1 MSSDPRIAILE
12 AAGEIFARFGFKK
25 ASIEDIAR
33 KAGVGKGSIYLH
45 FESKEALFEAI
56 VLRSHEQGI
65 SELKTRVQQATT
77 SEEKLRAYIRCKFEQ
92 QARKPGGHTIELS
105 HLFDLGVQAMKAKDL
120 VPRMRA
126 AETAVLEGIIEEGV
140 AQGVFMTAS
149 PALTAQGLQELISV
163 PTLRMMVEEPD
174 ARFHQSLET
183 CFDLFIR
190 GLKARPPPT
199 T

>member
-1 MSSDPRIAILE
+1 MSSDPRTAILD
-12 AAGEIFARFGFKK
+12 AAGEVFARFGFKK

-56 VLRSHEQGI
+56 VLRTHEQDL
-65 SELKTRVQQATT
+65 SELVNRVRQATT
-77 SEEKLRAYIRCKFEQ
+77 SEAQLRAYIRCKFEQ
-92 QARKPGGHTIELS
+92 QARKPGGYRIELS
-105 HLFDLGVQAMKAKDL
+105 HLFDLGVQAMKSKDL

-126 AETAVLEGIIEEGV
+126 AETAVLEGIIEAGV
-140 AQGVFMTAS
+140 ARGVFTTAS

-174 ARFHQSLET
+174 TRFHQALES

-190 GLKARPPPT
+190 GLKTRPTPT
-199 T
+199 D

>member
-1 MSSDPRIAILE
+1 MSPDPRTAILE
-12 AAGEIFARFGFKK
+12 AAGETFARFGFKK

-56 VLRSHEQGI
+56 VLRSHEQDL
-65 SELKTRVQQATT
+65 SELKARVRQATT
-77 SEEKLRAYIRCKFEQ
+77 CEEQLRAYIRCRFEQ
-92 QARKPGGHTIELS
+92 QARKPGGYRIELS
-105 HLFDLGVQAMKAKDL
+105 HLFDLGVQAMKSKDL

-126 AETAVLEGIIEEGV
+126 AEIAVLEGIIEAGV

-149 PALTAQGLQELISV
+149 PALTAQGLQELVSM
-163 PTLRMMVEEPD
+163 PTLRVMVEEPD
-174 ARFHQSLET
+174 ARFLQGLET

-190 GLKARPPPT
+190 GLKTRPAPT
-199 T
+199 D